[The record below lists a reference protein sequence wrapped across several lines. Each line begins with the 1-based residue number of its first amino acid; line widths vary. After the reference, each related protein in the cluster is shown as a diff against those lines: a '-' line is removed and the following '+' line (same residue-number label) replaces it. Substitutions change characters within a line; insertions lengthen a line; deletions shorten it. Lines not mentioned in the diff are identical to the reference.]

1 MVQVLIL
8 NTDDFIFPDF
18 IDCHKKGMFSAGGL
32 GWCGESGLDGSCS
45 AQYALRYSV
54 LWLHQHITSS
64 STAVAQCWILT
75 NVTTHN
81 LISLQHYTCTPLP
94 SHCLPHS
101 TLVPVCTFYIHL
113 TRWVS
118 DGPLSTMMDEHLVRF
133 ILLDPIG
140 SLVFSVLVSKRSNL
154 KIVGVLVC

>member
-1 MVQVLIL
+1 MVQVNIKYGRLYFSRLLIATRRECCVL
-8 NTDDFIFPDF
+8 VG
-18 IDCHKKGMFSAGGL
+18 CAG
-32 GWCGESGLDGSCS
+32 GESGPDGSCS

-94 SHCLPHS
+94 SHCLPDT

-113 TRWVS
+113 MSWVS
-118 DGPLSTMMDEHLVRF
+118 DVPLSTMMDEHLVSF
-133 ILLDPIG
+133 IKLMK
-140 SLVFSVLVSKRSNL
+140 SKRYKYIQLQVNMN
-154 KIVGVLVC
+154 KIL